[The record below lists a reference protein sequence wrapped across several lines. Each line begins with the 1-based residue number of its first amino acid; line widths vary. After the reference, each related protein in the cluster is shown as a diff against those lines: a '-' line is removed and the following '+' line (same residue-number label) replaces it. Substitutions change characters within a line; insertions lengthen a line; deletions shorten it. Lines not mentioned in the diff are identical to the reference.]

1 MLRNSTGVEAEM
13 TAVQIAGLKRAGTS
27 KTLYLMDERGTGPA
41 KEGELAWRHWQA
53 AMDVVQWTELGKE
66 CSEEEGKV

>member
-1 MLRNSTGVEAEM
+1 M

-41 KEGELAWRHWQA
+41 KEGELAWWHWQG
-53 AMDVVQWTELGKE
+53 AMDRVVQWTELGKE
-66 CSEEEGKV
+66 CSEDGAKV